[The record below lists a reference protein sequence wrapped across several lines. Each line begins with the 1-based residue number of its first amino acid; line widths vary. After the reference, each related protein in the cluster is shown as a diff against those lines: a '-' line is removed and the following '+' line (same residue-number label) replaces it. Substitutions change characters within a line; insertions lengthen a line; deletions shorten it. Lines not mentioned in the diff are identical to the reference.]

1 MCTVAVSVGESTAL
15 APKVAWP
22 AAVLTMSVP
31 ELRSGLRTAHETV
44 VVTGA
49 LPIKN
54 ASRLPTVLTAGHV
67 TVATLSSVTVTGPLR
82 RTLPEL
88 RSEERR
94 VGKEG
99 ELTVTESE

>member
-31 ELRSGLRTAHETV
+31 ALRSV
-44 VVTGA
+44 WVTEYEPVQVTDSPGS
-49 LPIKN
+49 KD

-67 TVATLSSVTVTGPLR
+67 TVATLSSVTVTGPLS
-82 RTLPEL
+82 RTFPVSLHDALPI
-88 RSEERR
+88 SGP
-94 VGKEG
+94 V
-99 ELTVTESE
+99 ELTVTDSV

>member
-1 MCTVAVSVGESTAL
+1 MAKVCALVTGGDWVMCTVAVSVGESTAL

-31 ELRSGLRTAHETV
+31 ALRSV
-44 VVTGA
+44 WVTEYEPVQVTDSPGS
-49 LPIKN
+49 KN

-67 TVATLSSVTVTGPLR
+67 PSLHDALPILTGPLR

-88 RSEERR
+88 
-94 VGKEG
+94 
-99 ELTVTESE
+99 VTT